1 MKGWSMTASREHFTR
16 SGKRVLCSLAE
27 FNTRHDFPYG
37 VWYCR
42 SGRTVLFNR
51 FYEPLYERTGDG
63 PMMLADAHE
72 WVKDV
77 DRQYWFYDDGFT
89 EAKRRRVAKE
99 ALGAFE
105 RGEPLRTL
113 SGSGLY

>member
-1 MKGWSMTASREHFTR
+1 MTASREHFTR

-37 VWYCR
+37 VWYCAG
-42 SGRTVLFNR
+42 GRIVLFNR
-51 FYEPLYERTGDG
+51 FYEPIYQKINGG
-63 PMMLADAHE
+63 PVELADAKE
-72 WVKDV
+72 WVVGVEK
-77 DRQYWFYDDGFT
+77 QYWFYDDGFT

-113 SGSGLY
+113 PGRGLY